1 MRKIMK
7 KVLAVLLLF
16 NMVVNVA
23 PSVTVHAQAPNIQK
37 NVKCWLYNNQE
48 STLPGYLPIQNPT
61 KNGKITKIKNSRPS
75 IAKISAGVSNY
86 LVIKSKSVGTTK
98 VTFLYAKK
106 KLTTKITV
114 AKWESPCKEFKIG
127 KKNYAKNFEESG
139 QYNLNKQK
147 KEKNEKIKIIPKK
160 GWKLLKIE
168 RGTLDGRKKI
178 KNNSKVNLST
188 AMTGTGIEVYF
199 KNVKTGE
206 KRKLYFVYTSNNAP
220 SGNIYDSLI
229 R

>member
-1 MRKIMK
+1 MK

-16 NMVVNVA
+16 IIVVNMV
-23 PSVTVHAQAPNIQK
+23 PSATVHAAAPNIQK

-48 STLPGYLPIQNPT
+48 STLSGYLSIQNPT
-61 KNGKITKIKNSRPS
+61 KNGKITKIKNTRPS
-75 IAKISAGVSNY
+75 IANVSASGSSY
-86 LVIKSKSVGTTK
+86 LAIEPKSVGTTK

-114 AKWESPCKEFKIG
+114 ARWESPCKEFKIG

-160 GWKLLKIE
+160 GWKLLIIE
-168 RGTLDGRKKI
+168 RYTSNSRTKI

-188 AMTGTGIEVYF
+188 TMTGTGIDVYF

-206 KRKLYFVYTSNNAP
+206 KRKLYFGYSNNLFP
-220 SGNIYDSLI
+220 SGNMYVIWN